1 MDWAI
6 THLLSEDKAAAE
18 LLSYFH
24 PEGLLCNRCG
34 SGNYYRHRSFCP
46 GIDKHR
52 CRHVF
57 DLLSGTAF
65 SGSHFSS
72 AQLVLILRGFV
83 HGQSTAQLARE
94 LQIDRTKLLTIRHR
108 LQKNATRNR
117 EDPPLTDQETET
129 DEAYRAANR
138 QNAGEKGIKHPDPDD
153 PPRKRANKK
162 RGSATLPT
170 TDLASWEQ

>member
-1 MDWAI
+1 MDWSI

-34 SGNYYRHRSFCP
+34 RGNYYRHRSFRP

-52 CRHVF
+52 CRDCGHVF

-83 HGQSTAQLARE
+83 QGQSTAHLAGE
-94 LQIDRTKLLTIRHR
+94 LQIDRTNLLTIRHR
-108 LQKNATRNR
+108 LQKNATHNR
-117 EDPPLTDQETET
+117 EDTPLTDQETET
-129 DEAYRAANR
+129 DEAY
-138 QNAGEKGIKHPDPDD
+138 QNAGEKGIKHLDPDD

-162 RGSATLPT
+162 RGLETSLT
-170 TDLASWEQ
+170 TGPASWEP